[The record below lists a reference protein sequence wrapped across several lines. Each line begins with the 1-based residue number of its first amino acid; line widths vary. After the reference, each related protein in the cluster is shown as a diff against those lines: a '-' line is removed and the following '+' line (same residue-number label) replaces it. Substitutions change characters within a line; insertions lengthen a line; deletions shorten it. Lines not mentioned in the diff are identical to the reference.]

1 MNQEVILKELGTVD
15 RTENGPIWHRLD
27 YDKDAI
33 VEASAGTGK
42 TYTLER
48 IVLKLVCEK
57 KYDVRNLLLVT
68 FTEKAAGELKDR
80 IRKILT
86 SAGVDMSHFDEATIG
101 TIHSFCRELLSQY
114 PFESGMQMS
123 LDVASSDDSLIE
135 KAVHDTIAGEEF
147 KREYGER
154 FSDKLRQLKI
164 DLRKK
169 DTDSDL
175 TTDCLFEKV
184 CKIVRRAIERGPAE
198 QRVIDIENA
207 LGIVKICSQVRGSDD
222 SGNTLCS
229 ISIGEYIGTHLNKA
243 KDQYKKYFSELDDRI
258 KKLSSSDVKEREEAI
273 RAILEGKTDFSGYTW
288 DGEKKSGEDKFC
300 KVFPQIERLKAAV
313 EGLRGALCQTFADDV
328 AQMAWEKFRKLKAQT
343 KLITFDDMVLETS
356 RAVADAA
363 GDKSNKQKQAFLESV
378 RRKFRIALVD
388 EFQDTDNKQWTI
400 FNTLFSAV
408 NNCIP
413 GADPERGCLIAVGD
427 PKQAIYSFRGA
438 DIATYLRAKRIME
451 KHGGQSMS
459 LYKMYRSTNE
469 MVTAFNKIFKAD
481 DWFTDMRVGDGE
493 IKYGRD
499 VEFPDD
505 APQELKEFAYHGEC
519 AVDLLESLPDGEK
532 QGNRAKCLSLYM
544 ENAALE
550 MKRLHEAGIGGKRIP
565 WGEMSVLVR
574 SKDDGDDV
582 QKILRSHRIPC
593 IRYKETGL
601 FDSPESESVL
611 ALFDYLVS
619 SRNAG
624 NLASLLLTPFFRFSL
639 CDMESRIQSGNSK
652 FDSLCDKW
660 RTFIAKCEWE
670 RFFESAMV
678 ETELG
683 KPHPDDMDF
692 LRRRTGIRQIFDRL
706 LEQCGRARSLQEFIS
721 TLREWKRDDENAG
734 ENGSIRNKESDEDAV
749 KIMTMHVSK
758 GLEFGAVFIPW
769 GFGEIVS
776 SKLVPDKADRL
787 VAGQE
792 MRRLL
797 YVALTRAKYK
807 LYLPWSANVPKGGF
821 GSAGAALRDL
831 FLAKGIKALLE
842 GDKKLAAIRGSNKMP
857 EPWSLSLQKDDARTC
872 INIEDLPPIRGM
884 KSWRYH
890 WDSFSSLNHPKAKEG
905 AAEPDTHLT
914 ADERTT
920 SNNVAPKTEA
930 EVEERDTLVKKGAVS
945 GTVFH
950 EVMERLCRNDEAS
963 DQTGFS
969 VGNLPFEEAAQE
981 CDGTK
986 LSLLEI
992 VRRRMKANG
1001 VVNQMRD
1008 NDSTELAFARMAWN
1022 ALRTE
1027 IKIGDDTFRL
1037 CDIEYKDRKAEV
1049 GFVYD
1054 EGLVV
1059 PEYKGVAGV
1068 LNGSID
1074 LVVRRPDGRYV
1085 IIDWKTNALTN
1096 YEKDTIEE
1104 EMKEAGYKL
1113 QYKIYTVAAEK
1124 WLGENKVK
1132 GVAYIF
1138 VRKGEYGENESGLYP
1153 EVVEDRRHYHDR
1165 IKWALGVRDE
1175 KESEAE
1181 KEAL

>member
-1 MNQEVILKELGTVD
+1 MVAN
-15 RTENGPIWHRLD
+15 
-27 YDKDAI
+27 
-33 VEASAGTGK
+33 
-42 TYTLER
+42 
-48 IVLKLVCEK
+48 EK
-57 KYDVRNLLLVT
+57 
-68 FTEKAAGELKDR
+68 G
-80 IRKILT
+80 
-86 SAGVDMSHFDEATIG
+86 
-101 TIHSFCRELLSQY
+101 
-114 PFESGMQMS
+114 
-123 LDVASSDDSLIE
+123 
-135 KAVHDTIAGEEF
+135 
-147 KREYGER
+147 
-154 FSDKLRQLKI
+154 
-164 DLRKK
+164 
-169 DTDSDL
+169 
-175 TTDCLFEKV
+175 
-184 CKIVRRAIERGPAE
+184 
-198 QRVIDIENA
+198 
-207 LGIVKICSQVRGSDD
+207 
-222 SGNTLCS
+222 
-229 ISIGEYIGTHLNKA
+229 
-243 KDQYKKYFSELDDRI
+243 
-258 KKLSSSDVKEREEAI
+258 REEAI

-288 DGEKKSGEDKFC
+288 DGAKKSGDENKFC

-313 EGLRGALCQTFADDV
+313 EGLRAALCHTFADEV
-328 AQMAWEKFRKLKAQT
+328 AQIAWKKFRELKAQT
-343 KLITFDDMVLETS
+343 RSITFDDMVLETS
-356 RAVADAA
+356 KAVEDAA
-363 GDKSNKQKQAFLESV
+363 KDTHNRQKQAFLESI
-378 RRKFRIALVD
+378 RRHYRIALVD

-408 NNCIP
+408 NNCVP
-413 GADPERGCLIAVGD
+413 CAEPERGCLIVVGD

-438 DIATYLRAKRIME
+438 DIATYLRAKKIIIE
-451 KHGGQSMS
+451 EHGGQSLS

-469 MVTAFNKIFKAD
+469 MVTVFNKIFKAD
-481 DWFTDMRVGDGE
+481 DWFTDMRVGEGE
-493 IKYGRD
+493 IKYGKD
-499 VEFPDD
+499 VKFPGD
-505 APQELKEFAYHGEC
+505 APKELKEFAYHDER

-532 QGNRAKCLSLYM
+532 QGNRAKCLPLYM

-550 MKRLHEAGIGGKRIP
+550 MKRLHEAGIAGKRIP
-565 WGEMSVLVR
+565 WCEMSVLVR
-574 SKDDGDDV
+574 SKDDGGDV

-624 NLASLLLTPFFRFSL
+624 NLASLLLTPFFRISL
-639 CDMESRIQSGNSK
+639 YDIESCIQMGNSK
-652 FDSLCDKW
+652 FDSLYDKW
-660 RTFIAKCEWE
+660 RTFVAKCEWE

-683 KPHPDDMDF
+683 KPHPGDMDF

-706 LEQCGRARSLQEFIS
+706 LEQCGRARSLQELIL

-776 SKLVPDKADRL
+776 SKLVQDKADRL

-807 LYLPWSANVPKGGF
+807 LYLPWSANVPEGGF
-821 GSAGAALRDL
+821 GSTNAALRDL
-831 FLAKGIKALLE
+831 FLAKGIKELLV
-842 GDKKLAAIRGSNKMP
+842 GSKKLADIRGSNKMP
-857 EPWSLSLQKDDARTC
+857 EPWSLLPQEDDVRTC
-872 INIEDLPPIRGM
+872 TNIETLPPVRGM

-890 WDSFSSLNHPKAKEG
+890 WDSFSSLNHPKAKENT
-905 AAEPDTHLT
+905 ANPDSHLT
-914 ADERTT
+914 NDEGAT
-920 SNNVAPKTEA
+920 SENVAPKTEA

-963 DQTGFS
+963 GQTGFY
-969 VGNLPFEEAAQE
+969 VGNLPFEDVKRESE
-981 CDGTK
+981 GTK

-1001 VVNQMRD
+1001 VVNQMRGE
-1008 NDSTELAFARMAWN
+1008 DSTELAFARMAWN

-1027 IKIGDDTFRL
+1027 IKIGDAPPFKL
-1037 CDIEYKDRKAEV
+1037 CDIKFKDRKAEV

-1059 PEYKGVAGV
+1059 PEYKGESGV

-1085 IIDWKTNALTN
+1085 IIDWKTNVLKN
-1096 YEKDTIEE
+1096 YEKDTIKE
-1104 EMKEAGYKL
+1104 EMKDAGYRL

-1138 VRKGEYGENESGLYP
+1138 VRKGEYGENESGLYT

-1175 KESEAE
+1175 TESEAE